1 MTSHSDILTK
11 RRMLSLSS
19 TWYGSYEAFQE
30 HWGWN
35 RLTTIAEHHAIALTL
50 MQLLKDTTAR
60 QVAVFCTDE
69 LSTDFLTIAWQVE
82 EDKESERT
90 KAYAQ
95 TLWDTALLES
105 GFEIEA
111 PKEFNGRIYN
121 LLAQAYGLQGD
132 LVLSEE
138 EVKAAAA
145 EEVCPAPEHL
155 DLPKAACMPCEAVDP
170 AVCVGVELSHAS
182 TSATLTPQVCPICC
196 HKTGAVSWILID
208 LKIAACT
215 DLQTLLRGKV
225 CLSISCAT
233 CRLRR
238 RQQER
243 SRRRRSLQRMSCED
257 ILSALGLQL
266 ARVVPV

>member
-11 RRMLSLSS
+11 CRMLSLSS
-19 TWYGSYEAFQE
+19 TWYGSYEASQE

-35 RLTTIAEHHAIALTL
+35 RLTAVAEHHATALTL
-50 MQLLKDTTAR
+50 MRLLIDTTAR
-60 QVAVFCTDE
+60 QVTIFCTDE
-69 LSTDFLTIAWQVE
+69 LSTDFLIIAWQVE

-132 LVLSEE
+132 LVLSKE

-145 EEVCPAPEHL
+145 EEVRPAPKHL
-155 DLPKAACMPCEAVDP
+155 YLPKAACMPCEAVDP
-170 AVCVGVELSHAS
+170 AVFVGISKSCIYFGYSH
-182 TSATLTPQVCPICC
+182 TSRVPYLPSQ
-196 HKTGAVSWILID
+196 D
-208 LKIAACT
+208 
-215 DLQTLLRGKV
+215 RGGV
-225 CLSISCAT
+225 LDT
-233 CRLRR
+233 Y
-238 RQQER
+238 
-243 SRRRRSLQRMSCED
+243 
-257 ILSALGLQL
+257 
-266 ARVVPV
+266 